1 MLKLRCPTLHAD
13 GADSGKGKGKGKGQ
27 ATASMLSLALSLA
40 LPNAMSDNSGPSLGF
55 AAASASQQ
63 AQARFE
69 GRQQSV
75 DLNSASAE
83 QLASVLVGVGAAKA
97 HAIIRYRDEVGPFR
111 SVEELEEVKGIGP
124 SIVKRNKTR
133 IRVKTPKS

>member
-1 MLKLRCPTLHAD
+1 MLIIRSALAQTHGVQPESRQTQGMAAAL
-13 GADSGKGKGKGKGQ
+13 
-27 ATASMLSLALSLA
+27 LLALCLL
-40 LPNAMSDNSGPSLGF
+40 LPHAT
-55 AAASASQQ
+55 AAASEAPMMLALTSASAQPQVQAASQKR
-63 AQARFE
+63 A
-69 GRQQSV
+69 V

-97 HAIIRYRDEVGPFR
+97 QAIIRYRDEVGPFR

>member
-1 MLKLRCPTLHAD
+1 MLKLRSPVLHAD
-13 GADSGKGKGKGKGQ
+13 GADSGKGKGQ
-27 ATASMLSLALSLA
+27 ATASMLFLALSLA
-40 LPNAMSDNSGPSLGF
+40 LPNAMSDNSGPSLSF

-69 GRQQSV
+69 GRQHSV

-97 HAIIRYRDEVGPFR
+97 QAIIRYRDEVGPFR